1 MLNKHLFKNSLY
13 TGAALCFVGFVPFI
27 FNILVARIFGK
38 ETLGT
43 INVALS
49 FCLVLTV
56 FVTNFFGT
64 SGNKFLAE
72 YRGRQSLEPFKLVF
86 FTILIGPVIVLTFLN
101 AAMVWH
107 WDYIVLRF
115 SVQPNFLVPM
125 VSYIYFRSFYII
137 FRRMFYGI
145 DLVPFYA
152 INEIVSDI
160 ILIAAIGA
168 VCWLR
173 LPHLLIQS
181 YVLGYSIFT
190 VISILALYKN
200 YAAIVGPLHPQENY
214 QTKSVLIDYFKY
226 GFITMVGT
234 ASSTGTGY
242 LSMLFTGYFLTST
255 DAGLYSSVLAIVSI
269 VMFLPR
275 LVTQVLL
282 PEFSKLFG
290 AGEENSIIHTLKYS
304 FWFLFIIAMIINGF
318 LFVFAEDILS
328 IFGNSFSSGSLILR
342 IIIPGVF
349 IRMISVPL
357 VTFLS
362 ATEYVVYPN
371 IGGIIILIVSVV
383 TWSIAVPAYDLTG
396 IAAGYVAGI
405 SIGIGYQIVMAV
417 IKLRSFS
424 SKH

>member
-1 MLNKHLFKNSLY
+1 MLNKHLLKNSLY
-13 TGAALCFVGFVPFI
+13 TGVALLFVGFVPFI
-27 FNILVARIFGK
+27 FNILVARTFGK
-38 ETLGT
+38 EILGSV
-43 INVALS
+43 NVALS

-72 YRGRQSLEPFKLVF
+72 YRGRQSLEPFKLIF
-86 FTILIGPVIVLTFLN
+86 FSLLIGPVVVLSFMN
-101 AAMVWH
+101 IAMVWY
-107 WDYIVLRF
+107 WDYLALKF
-115 SVQPNFLVPM
+115 SIQSNFLIPM
-125 VSYIYFRSFYII
+125 VCYIYFRSLYII
-137 FRRMFYGI
+137 FRRMFYGV
-145 DLVPFYA
+145 DLVSTYA

-160 ILIAAIGA
+160 VLIATIVT

-173 LPHLLIQS
+173 LPNLLIQS
-181 YVLGYSIFT
+181 YVFGYAIFT
-190 VISILALYKN
+190 VISIFVLYRN
-200 YAAIVGPLHPQENY
+200 YTRIVQPLQPQVNY
-214 QTKSVLIDYFKY
+214 QTKSILIGYFKY
-226 GFITMVGT
+226 GFITMAGT

-255 DAGLYSSVLAIVSI
+255 DAGLYSSVLAVVSI
-269 VMFLPR
+269 LMFLPR

-290 AGEENSIIHTLKYS
+290 AGEKILITQTLKYS
-304 FWFLFIIAMIINGF
+304 FWLLVVIALIVNGF
-318 LFVFAEDILS
+318 LFVFAEEILS
-328 IFGNSFSSGSLILR
+328 IFGNSFSNGSLILR
-342 IIIPGVF
+342 VMIPGVF

-362 ATEYVVYPN
+362 ATEYVIYPN

-383 TWSIAVPAYDLTG
+383 TWFIAVPAYDLTG

-417 IKLRSFS
+417 IILRSFS

>member
-72 YRGRQSLEPFKLVF
+72 YRGRQSLEPFKLIF
-86 FTILIGPVIVLTFLN
+86 FTILIGPVVVLTFLN

-304 FWFLFIIAMIINGF
+304 FWILFIIAMIINGF

>member
-1 MLNKHLFKNSLY
+1 
-13 TGAALCFVGFVPFI
+13 
-27 FNILVARIFGK
+27 
-38 ETLGT
+38 
-43 INVALS
+43 
-49 FCLVLTV
+49 
-56 FVTNFFGT
+56 
-64 SGNKFLAE
+64 
-72 YRGRQSLEPFKLVF
+72 
-86 FTILIGPVIVLTFLN
+86 
-101 AAMVWH
+101 
-107 WDYIVLRF
+107 
-115 SVQPNFLVPM
+115 
-125 VSYIYFRSFYII
+125 
-137 FRRMFYGI
+137 MFYGI

-226 GFITMVGT
+226 GFITMAGT

-255 DAGLYSSVLAIVSI
+255 DAGIYSSVLAIVSI

>member
-1 MLNKHLFKNSLY
+1 VLNKHLFKNSLY

-72 YRGRQSLEPFKLVF
+72 YRGRQSLEPFKLIF
-86 FTILIGPVIVLTFLN
+86 FTILIGPVVVLTFLN